1 MQLDEIHQ
9 IDDLTP
15 AALLVL
21 VQRIERSRTPEQL
34 IYREAE
40 LDEVWRLLGNHAG
53 AHPEMA
59 PERLA
64 ELKAAVMAAHDLV
77 GVDENPKA
85 AAERL
90 RAVLG

>member
-1 MQLDEIHQ
+1 MQLDQVHE

-15 AALLVL
+15 AALLLL
-21 VQRIERSRTPEQL
+21 VQRIERSRSPEQL

-40 LDEVWRLLGNHAG
+40 LDEVWRLLGNHEG
-53 AHPEMA
+53 AHPEMSA
-59 PERLA
+59 ERFR
-64 ELKAAVMAAHDLV
+64 ELKAAVMEAHDLV

-90 RAVLG
+90 RTVLG